1 MSIKYTK
8 EIEADVYRDDY
19 DPEKGFHKVLFK
31 GRSALQ
37 ARELNQLQTIIQAEI
52 ERFGRNIFKE
62 GAALQSPGISINKKN
77 RFIKLNTDPSN
88 AGVALPVDP
97 DTILNRLFKGQQ
109 SGVIVK
115 VVDVVPADGADPATV
130 YVNYTN
136 TLNGTT
142 GPTSVT
148 VDPGEELLEV
158 DGSNVLMVQTLD
170 TVGNPATG
178 YGTSITVGGA
188 EFFAAGH
195 FVVAPVQT
203 IILSKYTDDAVATVG
218 FRIDQEIVTVND
230 DETLYDNQGNLPNYT
245 APGADRYRINL
256 VLTTEGQVPS
266 DASFIYLAKVDGGS
280 VTESVTGYDQYNK
293 INDLLAVRTK
303 EESGDY
309 SLKPFYINFEEHAT
323 DNTLLEVRLSSG
335 TAYVNGYRI
344 VHNAAQFIDVTKA
357 LDQRTIVNEAI
368 SGDYGNYVILTSL
381 LGIPDINNFST
392 LIIKNEADFE
402 SAAAEAVGTAK
413 VRAIEKKSNNEYKLY
428 IFDISMNPGK
438 YFQADTKSI
447 GITGSNYGV
456 VKLENNV
463 AKIYEADNNDVFF
476 PFPKDRP
483 VSVSDV
489 SLTRSA
495 KFSGTISGTGSVTIT
510 AASGEVFSDNNEWIV
525 APAGTIINDMSTLS
539 FLGIG
544 TNTITINGLNNYSDL
559 EVEILA
565 FTFKGQAAVATK
577 TLSLK
582 SQSYTFDP
590 AVGYINLFYPDIVS
604 LDEVRLGNAN
614 GEIIT
619 GLFSL
624 DGGQRDGHYEQGR
637 VLVKPDRQVSPEGT
651 PVTLFIKFTYFI
663 HGSGDFFAPSSYINI
678 DYADI
683 PSYTT
688 KNGTS
693 IDLRQVLDF
702 RSTRGDTGSF
712 ATADSQIFRLPKDAS
727 TISAD
732 VSYYL
737 PRYDKLVLDEKG
749 EFIYVSGRSDFNP
762 KFPDTPSRCMEIYRI
777 RMAAGTIS
785 VKDITTKMIDNK
797 RYTMRDIGKIEKRID
812 RLEEQTA
819 LSLLELDTVNTAVLD
834 ADGNNRTKSG
844 ILADNFSNQFFSD
857 TSHSEYRAAND
868 PLKRRTRAQGIT
880 NNIGLYLDEEAST
893 GVVLKG
899 DNVYLSYT
907 EALWLNQSQ
916 VTGTVNCQPYLNMF
930 YRGTV
935 TLSPA
940 SDDWKETEY
949 LAQNVIDGG
958 TVLNTDLAV
967 QWDEHTWN
975 WGGTD
980 INDLEVGAQQSI
992 SNVVGSTTGS
1002 SNSRS
1007 GRTTTTTNFIDVT
1020 TETVVNRVVAS
1031 ETIREVIGDRI
1042 VDVSLIP
1049 FMRSKLVYFKAEGLQ
1064 PNTQVFPYFDDI
1076 DVSAYCKMEPF
1087 VNVNVS
1093 KQNEV
1098 GNLYRDVYEHPLGGG
1113 PTKLFTD
1120 GRGTVEGSFFIPSH
1134 TPSIGRREHPVFR
1147 TGEVMFT
1154 LLDISTAD
1162 DASYPIRTMPN
1173 PADAVSI
1180 AEAIFSST
1188 GILTK
1193 RQEDVL
1199 STRVLTIAGAS
1210 TLDTERVVTGVT
1222 RITRNRPR
1230 PPDSPTPPP
1239 RRRRRRRWGL
1249 GAVAAIFAIDP
1260 VAQSFFIPEDT
1271 GLFVTKVGVFFAA
1284 KDQGAE
1290 GRETAPVQI
1299 QIRQMINGI
1308 PSREFA
1314 VPGSVVTI
1322 PASDVVI
1329 SSDASAETIAV
1340 FEEPV
1345 YLSPFGEYCIV
1356 VFALNDQYEI
1366 FVSEMGQFV
1375 LGTTTKKVNTQ
1386 PYLGSFFKSQ
1396 NNKTWTPDQYTDMK
1410 LKIYR
1415 AEFDDGG
1422 GSAILKN
1429 VAPPRK
1435 IIGADPINFFYDSDH
1450 TLVKIE
1456 QRGTGL
1462 DVGDEV
1468 LISGAKGTLGTTLND
1483 STFTVQNVD
1492 PSGFTINVPSLTAPV
1507 PYARI
1512 KTGGGSVTVNQSY
1525 RYEILW
1531 PSIEDLQPNGTSTI
1545 YYAKTTSGRS
1555 YAGIET
1561 SNVLETS
1568 YNDITIKQ
1576 NNYYPSTRLLTYSDK
1591 RQDSLFVQAVMTTES
1606 PYVSPV
1612 IDLQRASATLV
1623 GNLIDNP
1630 STVATTTTNKPA
1642 IFTPETSEGSAAAKH
1657 ITKPVTLA
1665 NSAVGL
1671 KILLGANRPS
1681 ESNIRMFYK
1690 VSNESPYSEDLKRS
1704 VDFNEIP
1711 WVEIEPDRPVPSD
1724 ENPEVFREYAYTVGG
1739 EYGLEEAFT
1748 QFQIKIVMTSSNNAK
1763 VPVLGDL
1770 RVIALGD

>member
-37 ARELNQLQTIIQAEI
+37 ARELNQLQTIIQTEI

-62 GAALQSPGISINKKN
+62 GASLQSPGISINKKN
-77 RFIKLNTDPSN
+77 RFIKLNTDPN
-88 AGVALPVDP
+88 DGGVALPADSN
-97 DTILNRLFKGQQ
+97 ILLNRLFKGQQ

-130 YVNYTN
+130 YAQYTN

-142 GPTSVT
+142 GTTSVT

-188 EFFAAGH
+188 EFFAVGH

-203 IILSKYTDDAVATVG
+203 IILSKYTNTASATVG
-218 FRIDQEIVTVND
+218 FRVDQEIVTVND

-256 VLTTEGQVPS
+256 VLTTEVQVPS
-266 DASFIYLAKVDGGS
+266 DASFIYLARVENGS
-280 VTESVTGYDQYNK
+280 ITESVTGYDQYNK
-293 INDLLAVRTK
+293 INDYLAVRTK

-309 SLKPFYINFEEHAT
+309 AIKPFYISFTEGSSDT
-323 DNTLLEVRLSSG
+323 TTLQARLSSG

-344 VHNAAQFIDVTKA
+344 VKNSAEFVDVPKA

-381 LGIPDINNFST
+381 RGIPNINNFST
-392 LIIKNEADFE
+392 LIIKDEADFE
-402 SAAAEAVGTAK
+402 AITAETVGTAK

-428 IFDISMNPGK
+428 IFDISMNLGK

-447 GITGSNYGV
+447 GANGSNYGV

-463 AKIYEADNNDVFF
+463 AKIYEANNNDVFF
-476 PFPKDRP
+476 PFPNDRP

-590 AVGYINLFYPDIVS
+590 TVGHINLFYPDIVS

-637 VLVKPDRQVSPEGT
+637 VLVKPDQQISPEGT
-651 PVTLFIKFTYFI
+651 PVTLFIKFTYFV

-678 DYADI
+678 DYANI

-732 VSYYL
+732 VTYYL
-737 PRYDKLVLDEKG
+737 PRYDKLVLDETG
-749 EFIYVSGRSDFNP
+749 DFRYVTGRSDFNP
-762 KFPDTPSRCMEIYRI
+762 KFPATPSKCMELYRI
-777 RMAAGTIS
+777 RMGAGTVS
-785 VKDITTKMIDNK
+785 DKDIITKMVENK

-868 PLKRRTRAQGIT
+868 PLKRRMRAQGIS

-916 VTGTVNCQPYLNMF
+916 VTGTVNCQPYINMF
-930 YRGTV
+930 FRGTV

-949 LAQNVIDGG
+949 LANNVVDGG
-958 TVLNTDLAV
+958 TILNTDLAV

-992 SNVVGSTTGS
+992 SNVVGSSTGS
-1002 SNSRS
+1002 SVTSS

-1064 PNTQVFPYFDDI
+1064 PNTQVFPYFDGL

-1087 VNVNVS
+1087 VNINVN
-1093 KQNEV
+1093 KQTEV
-1098 GNLYRDVYEHPLGGG
+1098 GNLYRYVYQHPIGGG
-1113 PTKLFTD
+1113 PTKLFTN
-1120 GRGTVEGSFFIPSH
+1120 GRGSVEGSFFIPGH
-1134 TPSIGRREHPVFR
+1134 IPGNARHRFR
-1147 TGEVMFT
+1147 TGEAIFT
-1154 LLDISTAD
+1154 LLDISAEPVSGSID
-1162 DASYPIRTMPN
+1162 FMPDPEDAGC
-1173 PADAVSI
+1173 I

-1188 GILTK
+1188 GVLFK
-1193 RQEDVL
+1193 RQLDVL
-1199 STRVLTIAGAS
+1199 STRVLTIAGTS
-1210 TLDTERVVTGVT
+1210 TIDTERTNTSVTSVT
-1222 RITRNRPR
+1222 
-1230 PPDSPTPPP
+1230 
-1239 RRRRRRRWGL
+1239 RRRRRREPNP
-1249 GAVAAIFAIDP
+1249 DP
-1260 VAQSFFIPEDT
+1260 VAQSFFVPEDT
-1271 GLFVTKVGVFFAA
+1271 GMFVTKVGVFFAA

-1290 GRETAPVQI
+1290 GQDPLPVQI

-1314 VPGSVVTI
+1314 VPGSIVTI
-1322 PASDVVI
+1322 PASNVVI

-1340 FEEPV
+1340 FDEPV

-1366 FVSEMGQFV
+1366 FVSEMGNFV

-1415 AEFDDGG
+1415 AEFNTAG

-1429 VAPPRK
+1429 AAPPRK
-1435 IIGADPINFFYDSDH
+1435 ILQENPINFFYDSDH

-1462 DVGDEV
+1462 DVGDAV
-1468 LISGAKGTLGTTLND
+1468 LISDATGTLGTALNNT
-1483 STFTVQNVD
+1483 TFTVQNVD
-1492 PSGFTINVPSLTAPV
+1492 PSGFTINVPSLAAPT

-1512 KTGGGSVTVNQSY
+1512 KTGGESVTVNQSY

-1531 PSIEDLQPNGTSTI
+1531 PSIEDLHPINTSI
-1545 YYAKTTSGRS
+1545 VYSARTTSGRS

-1561 SNVLETS
+1561 PNVLETS

-1591 RQDSLFVQAVMTTES
+1591 RQDSLIVKAAMTTES

-1612 IDLQRASATLV
+1612 IDLQRASATLI

-1681 ESNIRMFYK
+1681 ASNIRMFYK
-1690 VSNESPYSEDLKRS
+1690 VSNESPYSEALKRT

-1724 ENPEVFREYAYTVGG
+1724 ENPEVFREYAYTVGD